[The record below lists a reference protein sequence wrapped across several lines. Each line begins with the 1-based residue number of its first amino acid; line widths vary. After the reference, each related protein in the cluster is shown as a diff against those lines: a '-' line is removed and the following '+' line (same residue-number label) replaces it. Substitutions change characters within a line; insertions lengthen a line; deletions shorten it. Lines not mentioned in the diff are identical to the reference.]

1 MKKQLKQLL
10 GLVSLILALS
20 LLLVAC
26 GKEDKKGTGGSTTV
40 GTENTSSADK
50 ETVAETES
58 TSSAD
63 KESVSEESEGEEA
76 DTTEVKDKLAEI
88 KERGTIFLGTSPD
101 FPPNEFYILDE
112 NNKKQIVGSD
122 ISLGQAIA
130 DKIGVKLEIKA
141 TDFSGV
147 LANIQAGQ
155 VDMGISGFAA
165 TEARKQTMQ
174 FSVGYQ
180 RSTSEGYQGILT
192 TKAKAEEYP
201 DLEAFKAA
209 ELILGAQAGSIQY
222 EMATKLTAEKNIKQL
237 GTMDALA
244 LALNAGDL
252 DAVIVST
259 ESAEPLLDTFTE
271 FVILPQDGFDLDPEG
286 MYSTSVIGFPLGEE
300 YASLVEICNEV
311 IEEAREAGLL
321 DQWVEEA
328 KALRDKAL
336 E

>member
-1 MKKQLKQLL
+1 MKTQLKQALIL
-10 GLVSLILALS
+10 ISLILILG
-20 LLLVAC
+20 LLAVTC
-26 GKEDKKGTGGSTTV
+26 SKGETAGTTAAAAEE
-40 GTENTSSADK
+40 TEGEAAADETSAD
-50 ETVAETES
+50 EPEADVTAADATE
-58 TSSAD
+58 
-63 KESVSEESEGEEA
+63 EPEGE
-76 DTTEVKDKLAEI
+76 DTAEPAANDKLAEI
-88 KERGTIFLGTSPD
+88 KKRGTIIMGTSPD

-122 ISLGQAIA
+122 IALGQAIA

-165 TEARKQTMQ
+165 TEKRKESMQ

-180 RSTSEGYQGILT
+180 RSTSESYQGILT
-192 TKAKAEEYP
+192 TKANAEKYP
-201 DLEAFKAA
+201 DLESFKAA
-209 ELILGAQAGSIQY
+209 ELTLGAQAGSIQY
-222 EMATKLTAEKNIKQL
+222 EMAAKLTTEKNIKQL

-244 LALNAGDL
+244 LALNAGDI

-259 ESAEPLLDTFTE
+259 ESAEPMLETFPDL
-271 FVILPQDGFDLDPEG
+271 VILPQDGFDLDPEK
-286 MYSTSVIGFPLGEE
+286 MYSTNVIGFPLGEE
-300 YASLVEICNEV
+300 YASLIDICNQV

-321 DQWVEEA
+321 DKWVEDA